1 MRKIKRSAA
10 IFLGILMTLSLYT
23 GCSKDN
29 NSDSDTKINDVS
41 YGKGVKK
48 IYANLIKEYAIF
60 TNVAFYDFIS
70 NKKISSHSG
79 KVTLEASTYAS
90 TELYILAEDGNEYWL
105 STNVALNKFPSSF
118 RLYTNYEKTA
128 YDTYL
133 KK

>member
-1 MRKIKRSAA
+1 
-10 IFLGILMTLSLYT
+10 MTLSLYT
-23 GCSKDN
+23 GCSKDD
-29 NSDSDTKINDVS
+29 DSDTKINDVN

-48 IYANLIKEYAIF
+48 IYVNLLKEYAIF
-60 TNVAFYDFIS
+60 TNVTFYDFFT
-70 NKKISSHSG
+70 NKKINSHNG

-90 TELYILAEDGNEYWL
+90 TELYILAQDGTEYCL
-105 STNVALNKFPSSF
+105 STNIALNKFPSSF